1 MADTEEHLRNLLN
14 KVAEEQNYENPE
26 IIINEIS
33 SGGANYTSKLY
44 TAIIRGKNK
53 EDLNL
58 FAKVAAVGEKFRS
71 EIPFDFFGNERLAYT
86 ELLKTYAALEE
97 EHGVPEEHR
106 VLYTKCYGID
116 DTLYKETMV
125 LENLAAQGYES
136 CDRFKAVDWE
146 YASAA
151 FTECAKFHALSF
163 AFRKHRPD
171 EYDKVCRN
179 LKATWEHLDVE
190 SIIGNSVKM
199 GVNAIRPEHKKA
211 FEKFMKNSP
220 GQHLLKLLNPG
231 RAEVIVHCDYRG
243 SNLMHRVR
251 EDGKVDIKVL
261 DLQTLQI
268 GSPIAD
274 LIYFI
279 FAGSDE
285 KFRAKYFDKLFDHYY
300 TQLSASMRRLNLN
313 PDEIYSRE
321 DFYSDFKEKLPYGLT
336 MALSSLAVVTIDT
349 ADAPAVDENLGI
361 DSFTEMKTSDLYI
374 ERLNGV
380 VNDYVKWG
388 ILY

>member
-1 MADTEEHLRNLLN
+1 MANTEESLRNLLN
-14 KVAEEQNYENPE
+14 KIAQEQNYENPE
-26 IIINEIS
+26 IVINAIS
-33 SGGANYTSKLY
+33 SGGANYTSNLY

-71 EIPFDFFGNERLAYT
+71 EIPIDFFGNERLAYT
-86 ELLKTYAALEE
+86 ELWKIYAALEE

-125 LENLAAQGYES
+125 LENLIAQGYQE
-136 CDRFKAVDWE
+136 CDRFKPVDWE

-151 FTECAKFHALSF
+151 FTECAKLHALSF

-171 EYDKVCRN
+171 EYDN
-179 LKATWEHLDVE
+179 LCKSFKSSWEHMDME
-190 SIIGNSVKM
+190 AIIGNSIKVAVTAVK
-199 GVNAIRPEHKKA
+199 PEHKQS
-211 FEKFMKNSP
+211 FEKFMKDNP
-220 GQHLLKLLNPG
+220 AQHLVKLFSAQ
-231 RAEVIVHCDYRG
+231 RAEAIVHGDFRG
-243 SNLMHRVR
+243 SNLLHRVR
-251 EDGKVDIKVL
+251 EDGKVDIKVV
-261 DLQTLQI
+261 DLQTLQL

-285 KFRAKYFDKLFDHYY
+285 KFRAKYFDKLFEHYY

-313 PDEIYSRE
+313 PDEIYSKE
-321 DFYSDFKEKLPYGLT
+321 DFYADFKEKLPYGLT

-349 ADAPAVDENLGI
+349 ADAPKVDESLGM
-361 DSFTEMKTSDLYI
+361 SAFSEMKTSDLYT
-374 ERLNGV
+374 ERLNEV
-380 VNDYVKWG
+380 VNDYVRWG
-388 ILY
+388 ILH